1 MKRYAGLSHRPCPIS
16 RRGAGAVRCGAPLAA
31 MLLAVACAGLLPSQP
46 GRAAQSD
53 YPNKP
58 IRVIVGFPPGGTADI
73 LARAVGQELT
83 ASWGQPVV
91 LDNRPGAGSVIG
103 SEIAAKATPDGYTLL
118 VVTSSHVV
126 GSIVSSKKVGYDP
139 ADSFTP
145 LTRLA
150 STSLALLGHPS
161 LPVKTMR
168 ELLSYAKSNPGK
180 LNFGSSGSGST
191 THLAGEMLNSMADIR
206 LVHVPYRGGAAS
218 MNDVISGHIQLV
230 VISVPSAVPQVR
242 AKRVI
247 GFAVTAGE
255 RTALLP
261 EVPTVAESGVPGY
274 EALQWYA
281 ALAPAGVPDEL
292 GAKLNA
298 ELVRIVQTPNVRAF
312 IAKIGAEPRTDTSAE
327 LRAYLRAEVAKWT
340 KIAHQIGMGRK

>member
-1 MKRYAGLSHRPCPIS
+1 
-16 RRGAGAVRCGAPLAA
+16 
-31 MLLAVACAGLLPSQP
+31 
-46 GRAAQSD
+46 
-53 YPNKP
+53 
-58 IRVIVGFPPGGTADI
+58 
-73 LARAVGQELT
+73 
-83 ASWGQPVV
+83 
-91 LDNRPGAGSVIG
+91 
-103 SEIAAKATPDGYTLL
+103 
-118 VVTSSHVV
+118 
-126 GSIVSSKKVGYDP
+126 
-139 ADSFTP
+139 
-145 LTRLA
+145 
-150 STSLALLGHPS
+150 
-161 LPVKTMR
+161 
-168 ELLSYAKSNPGK
+168 
-180 LNFGSSGSGST
+180 
-191 THLAGEMLNSMADIR
+191 
-206 LVHVPYRGGAAS
+206 
-218 MNDVISGHIQLV
+218 